1 MLKAC
6 NLLLI
11 EIAVIL
17 SACSSEAPS
26 AKPPSDPYQ
35 GCQDGIA
42 FVGKRRIFNILA
54 IENRSGLVKEF
65 VFWVADP
72 SVAPAIGN
80 NPGTR
85 WIALEVGEFA
95 AEEVRRNRFDPQ
107 RPHEY
112 PAMDAAESSA
122 WARVVF
128 GNEPILFDEAQEFG
142 ITQSDSLTRQLVFFD
157 GPWALMTIVPD
168 EKLGMAKQ
176 LGEQGRSALKAL
188 VQAESRCQQP
198 VR

>member
-1 MLKAC
+1 MLKAR

-11 EIAVIL
+11 GIAVIL
-17 SACSSEAPS
+17 SACSSEVPS
-26 AKPPSDPYQ
+26 ATRRPDPYQ

-42 FVGKRRIFNILA
+42 FAGNRRIFNILA
-54 IENRSGLVKEF
+54 IENRSGLVHEF

-85 WIALEVGEFA
+85 WIAIHIGEFA
-95 AEEVRRNRFDPQ
+95 AGEVRRNRFDPQ

-112 PAMDAAESSA
+112 PAMDAAEALA
-122 WARVVF
+122 WGRVVF
-128 GNEPILFDEAQEFG
+128 GNESILFDTDRGFG
-142 ITQSDSLTRQLVFFD
+142 VTSSDSLPTRQLVYFD

-168 EKLGMAKQ
+168 EKLGMAQ
-176 LGEQGRSALKAL
+176 QFGEQGRSALKAL
-188 VQAESRCQQP
+188 AQAEPRCRKP
-198 VR
+198 L